1 MNDTHVQQTQ
11 NTPIEYCA
19 HASDRVKLNGART
32 SNLLLSIEVAN
43 GQFLWSFVSFVRSF
57 RLSSYC
63 NCKTLSIRMF
73 HVHTRVLRCLRFV
86 WQFYPKTMIVCVH
99 EMSKQI
105 KNRVIRHFVIGKLNG
120 QTYTHCSSHK
130 TSWPSQS
137 FTTSRYAHSHTET
150 IHNMNMQKNKGKTR
164 EKKTELFT
172 GNFISDTEIVY

>member
-1 MNDTHVQQTQ
+1 
-11 NTPIEYCA
+11 
-19 HASDRVKLNGART
+19 
-32 SNLLLSIEVAN
+32 
-43 GQFLWSFVSFVRSF
+43 
-57 RLSSYC
+57 
-63 NCKTLSIRMF
+63 
-73 HVHTRVLRCLRFV
+73 
-86 WQFYPKTMIVCVH
+86 MIVCVH

-164 EKKTELFT
+164 EKNRAFHGEFHIWHKNSVLKWQCVFAC
-172 GNFISDTEIVY
+172 GIVIKAREKSTRSPLWNPRRRQRASEWEWKREKNCQFVKYWLLRAFVHCSILGAYS